1 MDTAEWKVMVSSVD
15 DFFVVMAN
23 KLLLKTTAIHVNYMV
38 DKVSFCLI
46 SGNGE
51 DNSGSDM
58 ETEQGKVNQ
67 EWLCA
72 SNFVYNFYTPTHT
85 HTPPPRKKSLEGRV
99 YRDQPIAKF

>member
-15 DFFVVMAN
+15 DFYVVTAN
-23 KLLLKTTAIHVNYMV
+23 TCIPLWKTRTMHVNYVV
-38 DKVSFCLI
+38 DKVNFCMI

-58 ETEQGKVNQ
+58 ETEQGKVSL

-72 SNFVYNFYTPTHT
+72 SNYVYNFF
-85 HTPPPRKKSLEGRV
+85 L
-99 YRDQPIAKF
+99 

>member
-15 DFFVVMAN
+15 DFFVVTAY
-23 KLLLKTTAIHVNYMV
+23 KLLLKMTAIHVNYMV

-67 EWLCA
+67 E
-72 SNFVYNFYTPTHT
+72 
-85 HTPPPRKKSLEGRV
+85 
-99 YRDQPIAKF
+99 